1 MLVVFA
7 AIVGLGWGVDKLFKE
22 MQEQQASITVSDE
35 ITPYQEMG
43 YSLASSLNN
52 SSELEAFVQNW
63 AVNENVIS
71 LNLLSLQELPLPAE
85 LRDTLHRGESLVL
98 ETKDSVSLYFL
109 LPMHRKILVMALP
122 KEMVQNESTSLQ
134 LLLTSFFYLGV
145 LLVVLIWLY
154 PLISRLRRLSAT
166 VKALGEG
173 QLNQRIKVSRRSYIS
188 DIEEEFNRMA
198 QQIATLIEDNKLL
211 GNAVSHDLR
220 TPLARLRFGIEALQ
234 ETQNPKTQLKY
245 QQHISRDIDEM
256 EKLVEVLLNY
266 ARLDQ
271 AMISVNKQ
279 AIDLT
284 SIASRCIESH
294 SQTPKEISWRPSQSV
309 LVEGDQ
315 NYLEMLINNLLV
327 NALQY
332 SASAV
337 AINLSCEDGMA
348 VLSVEDDG
356 AGIPVSM
363 REKVLK
369 PFTRGEQ
376 DQDNYISNGYGMG
389 LAIVTR
395 IAQWHQAKIQIDE
408 SPALGGARISFV
420 IRRL

>member
-198 QQIATLIEDNKLL
+198 QRIATLIEDNKLL

-234 ETQNPKTQLKY
+234 ETTNPEMQQKY
-245 QQHISRDIDEM
+245 QRHISRDIDEM

-271 AMISVNKQ
+271 AMILVSKSPVDM
-279 AIDLT
+279 AALVT
-284 SIASRCIESH
+284 RCVHAQQSECDINIQLEA
-294 SQTPKEISWRPSQSV
+294 SQSSYV
-309 LVEGDQ
+309 DGDE
-315 NYLEMLINNLLV
+315 NYLAMLVNNLIS
-327 NALQY
+327 NAVHY
-332 SASAV
+332 AKSDVRVS
-337 AINLSCEDGMA
+337 LSGNSQNR
-348 VLSVEDDG
+348 VLIVEDDG
-356 AGIPVSM
+356 PGIPVDA
-363 REKVLK
+363 RESVFK
-369 PFTRGEQ
+369 PFTRI
-376 DQDNYISNGYGMG
+376 DKDNAATAYKGYGMG
-389 LAIVTR
+389 LAIVAR
-395 IAQWHQAKIQIDE
+395 VAQWHQATIVI
-408 SPALGGARISFV
+408 STSSSLGGAKFT
-420 IRRL
+420 LTF